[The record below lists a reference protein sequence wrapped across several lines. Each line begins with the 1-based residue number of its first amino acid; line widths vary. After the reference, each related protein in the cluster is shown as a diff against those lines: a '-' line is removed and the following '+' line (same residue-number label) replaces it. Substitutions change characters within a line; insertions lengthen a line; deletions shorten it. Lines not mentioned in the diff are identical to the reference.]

1 MNPGIF
7 QNKETKEWVVVT
19 TLKNGIVFFDYL
31 SAARDFD
38 KQRVEKKAEQDYP
51 EFDRT
56 HRLILK
62 HEEEELLWI
71 AEKLKP
77 SKELPK

>member
-7 QNKETKEWVVVT
+7 QNKATHEWVMVT
-19 TLKNGIVFFDYL
+19 ALNKGVVFFDYL
-31 SAARDFD
+31 SCARTFE
-38 KQRVEKKAEQDYP
+38 KSRIEKKAEQDFT
-51 EFDRT
+51 EFNRT

-77 SKELPK
+77 SKELPS